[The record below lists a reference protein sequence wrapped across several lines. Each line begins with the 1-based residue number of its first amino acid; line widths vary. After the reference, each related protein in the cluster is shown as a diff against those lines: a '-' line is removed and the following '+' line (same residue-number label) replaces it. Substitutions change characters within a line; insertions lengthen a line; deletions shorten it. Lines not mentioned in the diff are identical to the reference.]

1 MTYGL
6 SNQVGISYGFAV
18 HCNAGRGGFKKGV
31 PVEVLEVKGY
41 EVEGFEHKLHE
52 LGAPRIRGSWMGTG
66 DRDTPR

>member
-1 MTYGL
+1 MDSVTKWEYLTAWRYTVMQG
-6 SNQVGISYGFAV
+6 G
-18 HCNAGRGGFKKGV
+18 GGFKKGV